1 MPLCTNPLKLDGATV
16 LQVWCQDN
24 PISGTI
30 MIHEDAF
37 TQQAELRKHHGFG
50 YNKVSYLE

>member
-16 LQVWCQDN
+16 LQGWCQDN

-37 TQQAELRKHHGFG
+37 TQQAEASWIRL
-50 YNKVSYLE
+50 